1 MLNKT
6 ENNLRGL
13 AIALNISVVSI
24 SAVLI
29 AFMRFN
35 SPVTSMLTRLDP
47 FSKLPK
53 EEIADRL
60 SVVILLASCA
70 MIFTFLPSLLAK
82 ITSDSTVTFV
92 AAISLGVLIL
102 SMSWQWGDPLFDEYE
117 EVLWFGW
124 GDKFALLI
132 LATALIIVYVIS
144 LNKNFFDI
152 RFSNLAKIV
161 NYGSWIV
168 IFCYYL
174 PSAIQPFKGIIDQY
188 HSRYFLNDL
197 LIVASGSMPYSDLS
211 PQYVGVLGFP
221 LKLLTFL
228 PGDFIVNSA
237 LIWVNFLVV
246 LEVFFLALVTK
257 RALNLRGWATA
268 ILIPVATIFVKV
280 QPNIHSQVDAI
291 YRRAWGSI
299 AQHMSTIPGRSF
311 LPIALLVLISEF
323 ATRKESSAKS
333 KFAFLAGIFI
343 VYTAFNNF
351 EFGVPAS
358 IAALIIVF
366 FLAHNRIASSHEIR
380 KLFLGLM
387 FGLATIFIVY
397 LISDSRLTLSNWLLM
412 VRAHGF
418 DGFMNLRMPF
428 FGLWIF
434 FYSILGSSAIIG
446 SHYFFRLFKVSK
458 PNSHKMQS
466 VILLT
471 FGGLWGSATFFY
483 YSGRSLVP
491 EIVPSLIPL
500 SMCVVGFAGLVRS
513 GLSDSEALGTD
524 KSIFEGVQLVF
535 APLLCILLIPI
546 VSLTQAPNPSF
557 EWLRM
562 AGAGDKWSSREI
574 NRMEKYQKLIE
585 FRDQEPNFKFIYM
598 GNDGPAISMMSEVD
612 NGLGIILIKDLLIN
626 DDVQDF
632 GCRPALSSGADFAL
646 VPKIDWD
653 IDDIPCPGF
662 TKFEQDAD
670 SPFLFF
676 KIPSKV
682 SP

>member
-35 SPVTSMLTRLDP
+35 GPVTSMLKRLDP

-70 MIFTFLPSLLAK
+70 VIFTFLPSLLAK
-82 ITSDSTVTFV
+82 ITSDSAVTFV

-124 GDKFALLI
+124 GDKFGLLI
-132 LATALIIVYVIS
+132 LTSALFFLYLTSFYRNVLAT
-144 LNKNFFDI
+144 
-152 RFSNLAKIV
+152 RFSNLTKIT
-161 NYGSWIV
+161 NFGSWI
-168 IFCYYL
+168 IIICYYL
-174 PSAIQPFKGIIDQY
+174 PSALQPFKGIIDQY

-211 PQYVGVLGFP
+211 PQYVGLLGFP

-228 PGDFIVNSA
+228 PSDFIVNSA

-246 LEVFFLALVTK
+246 LEVFFLAVLTK
-257 RALNLRGWATA
+257 RALKINGWATSL
-268 ILIPVATIFVKV
+268 LIPIAIIFVKV
-280 QPNIHSQVDAI
+280 QPNIHSQIDST

-299 AQHMSTIPGRSF
+299 AQHMSTIPGRSVF
-311 LPIALLVLISEF
+311 PIVLLVLVSEF
-323 ATRKESSAKS
+323 ATRKEGSAKS
-333 KFAFLAGIFI
+333 RFAYLSGVFLAFTG
-343 VYTAFNNF
+343 FNNF

-358 IAALIIVF
+358 TAAIIIF
-366 FLAHNRIASSHEIR
+366 IFLALNRIASIHDMR
-380 KLFLGLM
+380 KLFLGLLL
-387 FGLATIFIVY
+387 GLATIIIVY

-418 DGFMNLRMPF
+418 DGFENLAMPR

-446 SHYFFRLFKVSK
+446 CHYFFRVLKVSK
-458 PNSHKMQS
+458 PDPHKMQS

-471 FGGLWGSATFFY
+471 FGGVWGSATFFY

-513 GLSDSEALGTD
+513 IYYDSVSLRAD
-524 KSIFEGVQLVF
+524 KSVIEGAQLAF
-535 APLLCILLIPI
+535 APLLCILLIPLA
-546 VSLTQAPNPSF
+546 SLTQAPNPSF

-574 NRMEKYQKLIE
+574 RRVEKFQKLIE
-585 FRDQEPNFKFIYM
+585 LRDQKPDFKFVYM
-598 GNDGPAISMMSEVD
+598 GNDGPAISIMSDVD

-626 DDVQDF
+626 DDVRDF
-632 GCRPALSSGADFAL
+632 GCRPALNSGADVAL

-653 IDDIPCPGF
+653 VDDIPCPGF
-662 TKFEQDAD
+662 TKFEPEAD

-676 KIPSKV
+676 QIPSKV

>member
-1 MLNKT
+1 MLDET
-6 ENNLRGL
+6 ESPLKQL
-13 AIALNISVVSI
+13 AVSLNISIAMI

-29 AFMRFN
+29 SFMRFD
-35 SPVTSMLTRLDP
+35 SPVTSALKRLDL
-47 FSKLPK
+47 FSNLS
-53 EEIADRL
+53 EAEIADRV
-60 SVVILLASCA
+60 SVIILLASSA
-70 MIFTFLPSLLAK
+70 IIFLFLPTFQAK
-82 ITSDSTVTFV
+82 IKKDSVVKFV
-92 AAISLGVLIL
+92 ATISLGVLIL
-102 SMSWQWGDPLFDEYE
+102 SMSWQWGDPLLNEYE

-132 LATALIIVYVIS
+132 LATALITVYLIS

-152 RFSNLAKIV
+152 RFSNLTKIV

-197 LIVASGSMPYSDLS
+197 LIVASGSMPFSDLS
-211 PQYVGVLGFP
+211 PQYVGILGFP
-221 LKLLTFL
+221 IKLLTFL
-228 PGDFIVNSA
+228 PNDVVVNSA
-237 LIWVNFLVV
+237 LVWVNFLV
-246 LEVFFLALVTK
+246 LAEIFFLALVTK
-257 RALNLRGWATA
+257 RALKLDGWATA
-268 ILIPVATIFVKV
+268 LLIPIAIIFVKV
-280 QPNIHSQVDAI
+280 QPNIHSQIDST

-299 AQHMSTIPGRSF
+299 AQHMSTIPGRSVF
-311 LPIALLVLISEF
+311 PIVLLVLVSEF

-333 KFAFLAGIFI
+333 KFAFLVGIFI

-366 FLAHNRIASSHEIR
+366 FLAHNRIASSREIR
-380 KLFLGLM
+380 RLFLGLM
-387 FGLATIFIVY
+387 FGLTTIIIVY

-418 DGFMNLRMPF
+418 DGFANLAMPR

-434 FYSILGSSAIIG
+434 FYSVLGSSAIIG
-446 SHYFFRLFKVSK
+446 CHYFFRVLKVSK
-458 PNSHKMQS
+458 PDPHKVQS

-513 GLSDSEALGTD
+513 IYYDSVSLGTD
-524 KSIFEGVQLVF
+524 RSIFEGAQFAF
-535 APLLCILLIPI
+535 APLLCVLLIPLA
-546 VSLTQAPNPSF
+546 SLTQAPNPSF

-574 NRMEKYQKLIE
+574 RRMEKYQKLIE
-585 FRDQEPNFKFIYM
+585 LRDQKPNFKFVYM
-598 GNDGPAISMMSEVD
+598 GNDGPAISIMSDVD

-626 DDVQDF
+626 DDVRDF
-632 GCRPALSSGADFAL
+632 GCQPALNSGAEVAL

-653 IDDIPCPGF
+653 VDEIPCPGF
-662 TKFEQDAD
+662 TKFEPEAD

-676 KIPSKV
+676 QIPSKV